1 MKVGI
6 IGCGGIAPLHIQV
19 YKNIGDVELASLCD
33 LNLERAK
40 NLASRFG
47 IQKTYKDYE
56 EMFEKERLD
65 LVDICTPVST
75 HARIVADASE
85 QVPAILVEK
94 PMALNVSECNEII
107 HAVKKNGTK
116 LCIGHNQIF
125 SPVIKKAKGM
135 VDSGD
140 FKLYSFRTT
149 LKANFE
155 DLKARDL
162 APPWNVLPEQR
173 GIIWEVCC
181 HHSYLQ
187 LHFLSDIEE
196 VYAVGR
202 KVRYPVYDDFA
213 VLLRTKSD
221 RFGIIEL
228 SWIQREM
235 EVVYELKDSTGR
247 RLQIFYDFFHYM
259 QEDSQKPPF
268 TVGLAAKNMLS
279 DEKRLLQKWTK
290 FGSCYLQKR
299 NLLPTTNLITS
310 YLEAIKK
317 DLPAPVTPE
326 DGRRT
331 VNLLECIEKSMD
343 SKQPVRMAY

>member
-19 YKNIGDVELASLCD
+19 YKNIRDVEIACLCD
-33 LNLERAK
+33 LNLDRAK
-40 NLASRFG
+40 NLANKFG
-47 IQKTYKDYE
+47 IQKTYGDYGD
-56 EMFEKERLD
+56 MFEKEHLD

-75 HARIVADASE
+75 HSRIVADAAE

-94 PMALNVSECNEII
+94 PMALSVSECDEII
-107 HAVKKNGTK
+107 HVVKKKGTK

-125 SPVIKKAKGM
+125 SPLIKKAKGM

-140 FKLYSFRTT
+140 FKLYSFRTS

-155 DLKARDL
+155 DLKARGL
-162 APPWNVLPEQR
+162 APQWNVLPEQK

-196 VYAVGR
+196 VYAVGGR
-202 KVRYPVYDDFA
+202 VRYPVYDDFA
-213 VLLRTKSD
+213 VVLRTKSD

-228 SWIQREM
+228 SWIQHEM
-235 EVVYELKDSTGR
+235 EVIYELKDSTGR

-259 QEDSQKPPF
+259 QENSQKPPF
-268 TVGLAAKNMLS
+268 TVGLAVKDTLA
-279 DEKRLLQKWTK
+279 DEKRLLQKWAK
-290 FGSCYLQKR
+290 FGSSYLQKR

-331 VNLLECIEKSMD
+331 VNLLECIEKSLD
-343 SKQPVRMAY
+343 SKQPVRMNY